1 MLNYFVL
8 VMAAGH
14 LLKEILS
21 LFSQVRRNSPPYIA
35 YYNLQGNNYNIAEI
49 FEFLS
54 SIHRVRKARGT
65 GAEMCPQLFLGWL
78 LGTRQS
84 AIGQF
89 FPLSLAT
96 FPQVFAKFNSVQFLS
111 RF

>member
-21 LFSQVRRNSPPYIA
+21 LFSQVRRSSPRYIA
-35 YYNLQGNNYNIAEI
+35 YYNLQGNNYNMAEI

-54 SIHRVRKARGT
+54 LFTPLEKRGELVLKCARNCFWDGYW
-65 GAEMCPQLFLGWL
+65 GRASQLLVNFFLCP
-78 LGTRQS
+78 
-84 AIGQF
+84 
-89 FPLSLAT
+89 
-96 FPQVFAKFNSVQFLS
+96 
-111 RF
+111 

>member
-21 LFSQVRRNSPPYIA
+21 LFSQVRRNSSPYIA
-35 YYNLQGNNYNIAEI
+35 YYNLQGNNYNMAEI

-54 SIHRVRKARGT
+54 
-65 GAEMCPQLFLGWL
+65 LFTTLESEGNWC
-78 LGTRQS
+78 
-84 AIGQF
+84 
-89 FPLSLAT
+89 
-96 FPQVFAKFNSVQFLS
+96 
-111 RF
+111 